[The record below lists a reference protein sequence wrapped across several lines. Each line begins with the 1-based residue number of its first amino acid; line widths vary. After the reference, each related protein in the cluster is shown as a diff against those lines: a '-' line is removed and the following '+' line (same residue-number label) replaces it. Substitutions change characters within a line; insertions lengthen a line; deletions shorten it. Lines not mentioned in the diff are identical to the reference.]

1 MRLNRILTK
10 TYLETTVDGTIVR
23 HQIPFLV
30 SIEIHLG
37 KQVNGQGSQSINKSI
52 KSLVSKET
60 VVPLRWSQTRE
71 IAVKRVARR
80 QITTAKISKLTF

>member
-30 SIEIHLG
+30 GIEIHLG

-52 KSLVSKET
+52 KGLVSKET